1 MYVSLSPML
10 GHAGVTHQNKL
21 RYKNISQP
29 QAFWGISIM
38 SDILKKQH
46 EQEGVQKL
54 KTTLTKSIFVQ
65 KSAPKRRPKS
75 RKPTVTVF
83 KP

>member
-1 MYVSLSPML
+1 MSHSPML
-10 GHAGVTHQNKL
+10 GHAGVTHQNRL

-29 QAFWGISIM
+29 QAFCGISIM
-38 SDILKKQH
+38 SDISKKHH

-54 KTTLTKSIFVQ
+54 EITLTKSIFVQ
-65 KSAPKRRPKS
+65 KSGPKQRPKS
-75 RKPTVTVF
+75 GNLTVTVF